1 MAKSCKN
8 FARARPR
15 YKKTDKFGIPKYYG
29 RSNEVL
35 AKGQFIDAIRDSD
48 MRLEIKQARP
58 TDLND
63 AGRHSAELQVFS
75 GADKKM
81 QQS

>member
-1 MAKSCKN
+1 MAKSCQN

-63 AGRHSAELQVFS
+63 AGRHSAELQVF
-75 GADKKM
+75 
-81 QQS
+81 